1 MILDMVSSLIR
12 VVFNRT
18 PFVISRM
25 MSSGEYGSGAGKG
38 GGSGGSI
45 RDAGGSFG
53 KMEAAREDEY
63 FRRMQAEQLKAMK
76 TELASEIENHQLQ
89 LKHHAEAA
97 ERSKRRI
104 AEIQKEEERLKKS
117 RGE

>member
-1 MILDMVSSLIR
+1 MVSSLIR
-12 VVFNRT
+12 VVFKRT
-18 PFVISRM
+18 PFVICRA
-25 MSSGEYGSGAGKG
+25 MSTGEYGSGSGKG

-63 FRRMQAEQLKAMK
+63 FHKLQVQQLKAMK
-76 TELASEIENHQLQ
+76 NELASELDNHQQQ

-104 AEIQKEEERLKKS
+104 AELQKEEERLKK
-117 RGE
+117 GK